1 MKRNLTLR
9 VTSTE
14 TSIIDTQVSRFA
26 PVGEVAQGALTRP
39 QNAVL
44 LFQVQKSAMKLT
56 TLEVAAK
63 LKTTDFTAFDKPGT
77 NKGARGQLLEI
88 ALGVPNSSDLTDLA
102 DGEIKTFTVGES
114 IAVTQLKHCLS
125 EIIEDSV
132 SFKDSKVGEKLKQCV
147 YVGFTRSND
156 YVGTEV
162 LNEETH
168 PEHYQQLCE
177 DYDYI
182 CTEIRAAFESETQ
195 LSTLTGPNGLLQ
207 IRTKASKTNGSY
219 VPLTFAGCTLKD
231 KGMAFY
237 LCGRFGKEVV

>member
-1 MKRNLTLR
+1 
-9 VTSTE
+9 
-14 TSIIDTQVSRFA
+14 
-26 PVGEVAQGALTRP
+26 
-39 QNAVL
+39 
-44 LFQVQKSAMKLT
+44 MKLT

-114 IAVTQLKHCLS
+114 IAMTQLKQCLS